1 MLQHVDVFCSY
12 SRSNFNTNTTAT
24 EVARAASLGRAKA
37 TELPA
42 SRINFYE

>member
-24 EVARAASLGRAKA
+24 EVARAADHERSEDA
-37 TELPA
+37 EFPA
-42 SRINFYE
+42 SPVFL